1 MADDSTTIEIE
12 ATGMAI
18 VEVTCMDAKLY
29 NVAFEGDINAFRQ
42 GIENVELLLTPN
54 KNTVL
59 HIHFTAEIIHESN
72 DFMKYIMKLCPSIV
86 RQANAK
92 GETPLHIVARNGHFA
107 TVKNSDGT
115 F

>member
-1 MADDSTTIEIE
+1 MLSYT
-12 ATGMAI
+12 MLHL
-18 VEVTCMDAKLY
+18 KLT
-29 NVAFEGDINAFRQ
+29 VMPSSKRLSIF
-42 GIENVELLLTPN
+42 LTPN

-92 GETPLHIVARNGHFA
+92 GETPLHIAARNGHSA
-107 TVKNSDGT
+107 AVKFLMEHSSPELSMKKT
-115 F
+115 RRVRSQLTKSL